1 MSNGAIAALIWL
13 GTSVVL
19 AVLVLPGLVMVFMH
33 DRAGW
38 SLITWIDVLIPNL
51 VLIFVP
57 SGLTAAAFWLIANR
71 VRRD

>member
-19 AVLVLPGLVMVFMH
+19 AVLVLPVMVMLFMH
-33 DRAGW
+33 DGTRW
-38 SLITWIDVLIPNL
+38 SLVTWIDVLIPNL
-51 VLIFVP
+51 VPILVP

-71 VRRD
+71 VRRE